1 MSALAL
7 VFILLAL
14 LAVVTLA
21 LRRRAYLPFA
31 IASVASTLVGLF
43 VLYAPLDEAI
53 SLLGIPLR
61 LDSTWQILGRPMS
74 LDPQNRAGVGFLIL
88 VGALFFGL
96 GWVVAPGRSFVPAG
110 LIAVGLLV
118 GALTIQPLLFAA
130 IFLELAAMACVLILI
145 PPGSRSERG
154 VLNLLVLYSMAMM
167 AVLFTGWLLEN
178 AGVTSVTPDLALRVI
193 LLLGLGFVILMFVPP
208 FHYWLPS
215 VAEHVS
221 PYSLAFVAIILQSS
235 GMFFLLRFLDNFAWM
250 RADPLVSSAIQAA
263 GVIMIV
269 FGTVVAIAQISF
281 LKIAVYVLLADIG
294 ISLLAIGSD
303 LVSGT
308 EIAVGL
314 TSVRVISLALWGLGA
329 AMLSRNGYSRG
340 AGRAAPFATVAALIG
355 LLSLSGQP
363 LTAGFP
369 WRWTLLDLL
378 TESSGPGAL
387 LMVVS
392 MLTILWAV
400 LRWARVLF
408 DSEPA
413 GAEVEPMAAGR
424 VAGAEIE
431 PLAAGRVAVA
441 ILAGAC
447 LLWGIF
453 PQLAMPW
460 VSQATAGLANLSP

>member
-7 VFILLAL
+7 VFILLAF
-14 LAVVTLA
+14 LAVLTLA

-31 IASVASTLVGLF
+31 IASVASALIGLF
-43 VLYAPLDEAI
+43 ILYAPLDEAL
-53 SLLGIPLR
+53 SLVGIPLR
-61 LDSTWQILGRPMS
+61 LESSWQILGRPMS
-74 LDPQNRAGVGFLIL
+74 LDPQNRAGVGFLFL

-96 GWVVAPGRSFVPAG
+96 GWVATPGRSFVPAG
-110 LIAVGLLV
+110 LIALGLLV
-118 GALTIQPLLFAA
+118 GALTIQPFLFAA

-167 AVLFTGWLLEN
+167 AILFTGWLLEN

-215 VAEHVS
+215 IAEHVS

-250 RADPLVSSAIQAA
+250 RADPLISSAIQAA
-263 GVIMIV
+263 GVLMIV
-269 FGTVVAIAQISF
+269 FGTVVAIAQTSF

-294 ISLLAIGSD
+294 VSLLAIGSD
-303 LVSGT
+303 LESGT
-308 EIAVGL
+308 EIAIGL

-329 AMLSRNGYSRG
+329 AMMSKSGYSSG
-340 AGRAAPFATVAALIG
+340 AGRAAPFAATAALIG
-355 LLSLSGQP
+355 LLSLAGQP

-369 WRWTLLDLL
+369 WRWTILDQLS
-378 TESSGPGAL
+378 ESSSTGAL

-392 MLTILWAV
+392 MLAILWAV
-400 LRWARVLF
+400 LRWTRVLF
-408 DSEPA
+408 ESVPA
-413 GAEVEPMAAGR
+413 EKEL
-424 VAGAEIE
+424 E
-431 PLAAGRVAVA
+431 PLAAGKVAVA
-441 ILAGAC
+441 VLTGVC

-453 PQLAMPW
+453 PQLAIPW
-460 VSQATAGLANLSP
+460 VSQATAGLTNLSP